1 LYNHKEVGSAL
12 LLIQPGIH
20 TPDYEWLKY
29 AVLTT
34 IQEFSSQLAK
44 KMLSAKA
51 EEEENESISK

>member
-1 LYNHKEVGSAL
+1 
-12 LLIQPGIH
+12 LIQPGIH